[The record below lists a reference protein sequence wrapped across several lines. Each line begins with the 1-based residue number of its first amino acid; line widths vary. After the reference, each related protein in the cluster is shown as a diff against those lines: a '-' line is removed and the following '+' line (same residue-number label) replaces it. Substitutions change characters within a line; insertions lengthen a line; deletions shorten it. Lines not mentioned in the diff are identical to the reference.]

1 MSSFTFAILG
11 RGEEKGGG
19 KGRGPLRVG
28 VEDLFSFCLWLSTCE
43 EQLVVLSPVVSGCWC
58 VWP

>member
-19 KGRGPLRVG
+19 KGRGPSTVG
-28 VEDLFSFCLWLSTCE
+28 VEGLFSFCMWLSSRE
-43 EQLVVLSPVVSGCWC
+43 ELLVVLSPVV
-58 VWP
+58 